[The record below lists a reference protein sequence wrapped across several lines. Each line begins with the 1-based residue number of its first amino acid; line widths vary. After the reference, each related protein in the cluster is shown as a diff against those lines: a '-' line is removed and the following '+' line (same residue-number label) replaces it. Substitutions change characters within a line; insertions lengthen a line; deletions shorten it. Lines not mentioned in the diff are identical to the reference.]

1 MNFSQIAETVSNAL
15 DFSRWE
21 QETDVPREVITDLGL
36 TGDEI
41 VILQAQQFGLSEKL
55 ASSFGFL
62 KTKQGKTKSLLRAS
76 ISFEH
81 LNRDC
86 SYEQLAQAL
95 GVNSNTAYRLGC
107 ELREAYENAF
117 GISLTSTGDGLHLV
131 SLDEVQIQNER
142 VLANFEKHI
151 LPSLQKFGKQL
162 NSLKQT
168 NQQFNLTGRT
178 QALLKAVTDDVIN
191 S

>member
-1 MNFSQIAETVSNAL
+1 VNFSQIAETVSNAL

-21 QETDVPREVITDLGL
+21 QENDVPREVITDLGL

-41 VILQAQQFGLSEKL
+41 VVLQAQQFGLSEKL

-95 GVNSNTAYRLGC
+95 GVNNNTAYRHGC
-107 ELREAYENAF
+107 ELREAYEKAF
-117 GISLTSTGDGLHLV
+117 GINLTSTGDGLHLV
-131 SLDEVQIQNER
+131 SLDEVQIQNDR

-168 NQQFNLTGRT
+168 NQQFSLTGRT